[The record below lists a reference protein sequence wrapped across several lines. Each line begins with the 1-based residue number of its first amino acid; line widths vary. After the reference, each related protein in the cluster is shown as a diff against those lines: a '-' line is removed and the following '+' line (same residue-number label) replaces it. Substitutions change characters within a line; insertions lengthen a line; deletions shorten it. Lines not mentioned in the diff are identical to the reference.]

1 MNRIMYKQ
9 QVSGTEVGGLGMSYS
24 YGKWTKYHMMMEN
37 STLVGYL
44 PKTLILSQAG
54 FWELLEDHGAVVI
67 KPSEGSQ
74 GYGVVQ
80 VSKVGENRYEM
91 HSNRNKIICG
101 RIDVEEFLD
110 KEKYGRKLYLVQQKI
125 PLATVEECPFDLRV
139 MVERE
144 KDSIEWKVTG
154 KLAKVAK
161 NGYFITNIAK
171 EILSVEQVFEKSSI
185 KDIDFHLLNTE
196 IDNIALLTAY
206 ELGEYYQSSRLIGL
220 DIGLT
225 NSGDLYIIEANL
237 KPSRGMFKKL
247 EQ

>member
-1 MNRIMYKQ
+1 
-9 QVSGTEVGGLGMSYS
+9 MSYS
-24 YGKWTKYHMMMEN
+24 YGKWTKYHIMKEN

-54 FWELLEDHGAVVI
+54 FWELLEGHGAVVI
-67 KPSEGSQ
+67 KPSKGSQ
-74 GYGVVQ
+74 GYGVIQ
-80 VSKVGENRYEM
+80 VSKIGENKYEM
-91 HSNRNKIICG
+91 HSDRNKIVCG
-101 RIDVEEFLD
+101 KTDVEEFLD

-125 PLATVEECPFDLRV
+125 SLATVGECPFDLRV

-171 EILSVEQVFEKSSI
+171 AILPLEIALEQSSL
-185 KDIDFHLLNTE
+185 KGIDVGLLLTE
-196 IDNIALLTAY
+196 IDNISLLTAY
-206 ELGEYYQSSRLIGL
+206 ELGEYYQSSCLIGL

-225 NSGDLYIIEANL
+225 NNGDLYIIEANL
-237 KPSRGMFKKL
+237 KPSRAMFKKL
-247 EQ
+247 AK